1 MTGICISQHL
11 ERKTMLLELR
21 TAYIT
26 NAQKKRKA
34 SGRTVSTIAMML
46 VILFFMAPELA
57 MAEPWDAAAQKVLDI
72 FTGGLARTL
81 AIIAVIACGI
91 AAIAGKLSW
100 DWAIKIIIGIVLIFG
115 AAAIVDYIISAVS

>member
-1 MTGICISQHL
+1 
-11 ERKTMLLELR
+11 MLLELK
-21 TAYIT
+21 TSYIT
-26 NAQKKRKA
+26 NAQQKRKS